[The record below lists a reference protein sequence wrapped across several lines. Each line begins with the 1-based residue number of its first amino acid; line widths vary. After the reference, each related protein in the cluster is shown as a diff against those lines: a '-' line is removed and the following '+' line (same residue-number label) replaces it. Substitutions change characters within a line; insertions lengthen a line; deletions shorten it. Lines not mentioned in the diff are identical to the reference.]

1 MRPFWPSAARAC
13 KPAAL
18 IGVLMLGGCS
28 LIFPPP
34 QVRGNRV
41 DDTELQQL
49 KPGTST
55 QTDVASLLGSP
66 TAKGTFDQNNWYYI
80 SEVTRPVIGG
90 TQGVLRQ
97 EVVVL
102 NFNSQGVLQRVQ
114 TLNQKNAMNV
124 PIVGRTTPSPGTE
137 ATFLQQLLGNI
148 GRFVPNAGP
157 NTQGGGG
164 APNLE

>member
-1 MRPFWPSAARAC
+1 MRPFWSLAARTC
-13 KPAAL
+13 RQTTL

-28 LIFPPP
+28 LLFPPP

-41 DDTELQQL
+41 DATELQQL

-80 SEVTRPVIGG
+80 SETTRPVIAG
-90 TQGVLRQ
+90 TQSVLRQ

-114 TLNQKNAMNV
+114 ALDQKDALNV

-148 GRFVPNAGP
+148 GRFTPNAGP
-157 NTQGGGG
+157 NQQGGGG